1 MKKLTEALKMLEEN
15 PDIVAWKIWTKD
27 DIKKCLEED
36 GFLPSDENVDF
47 VMQAVCEELSDCSDD
62 DWDVIRDAIYGRSK
76 ELELKPDKTSVGY
89 LSNDEI
95 IF

>member
-15 PDIVAWKIWTKD
+15 PDVVAWKVWTKD

-36 GFLPSDENVDF
+36 GFLPSDENVDL
-47 VMQAVCEELSDCSDD
+47 VMQAVCEGLSDCNDD
-62 DWDVIRDAIYGRSK
+62 DWCVIHDAIDDTSE
-76 ELELKPDKTSVGY
+76 ELGLKPDKTLENYSR
-89 LSNDEI
+89 DEI